1 MGKRANG
8 KNLILK
14 VASCQLLMGVM
25 NGKGIWHE
33 KRGREKK
40 KGGGGE
46 INPTT
51 HPPFQKKMAHLFKCR
66 EELCENKG
74 RTTSLRRMRILAKE
88 GTKKGSLRIKVGDP

>member
-33 KRGREKK
+33 KREREKK
-40 KGGGGE
+40 RGGGG
-46 INPTT
+46 IKPITN
-51 HPPFQKKMAHLFKCR
+51 PPFQKKKKKCHISLNVGR
-66 EELCENKG
+66 SYAKIKG
-74 RTTSLRRMRILAKE
+74 E
-88 GTKKGSLRIKVGDP
+88 QPP